1 MDKKSSAYYQR
12 QFRQRL
18 REQGLVKKEVWIL
31 PENAAQLNYI
41 ERKLRHSITTALAA
55 TEEGIEVMPNS
66 VWTISQLHQALS
78 ATSLVQSNAV
88 QVEVIDGV
96 EPSLH
101 VVMREYGDLPIFIA
115 IMGEQIIAEVVLWPA
130 SDIADKPKFHEEV
143 LRSHKFFPLSSI
155 GLEILP
161 DGEECYIMYGAL
173 SATSKIE
180 NVVLE
185 LEVLADNVMKATA
198 AFESFLPAIS

>member
-31 PENAAQLNYI
+31 PENASQLSFI
-41 ERKLRHSITTALAA
+41 ERKLRHSLTSSLAI
-55 TEEGIEVMPNS
+55 TEEGAGLMSQP
-66 VWTISQLHQALS
+66 VWNVAKLYQALNES
-78 ATSLVQSNAV
+78 ELVKSNAA
-88 QVEVIDGV
+88 QVEVIEGV
-96 EPSLH
+96 ESSLH
-101 VVMREYGDLPIFIA
+101 VVMHEYGDLPIFIA
-115 IMGEQIIAEVVLWPA
+115 IMGEQIVAEVVLWPA
-130 SDIADKPKFHEEV
+130 SDIGNKVRFHEEV

-155 GLEILP
+155 GLEVLP

-173 SATSKIE
+173 SASSLIE

-185 LEVLADNVMKATA
+185 LEVLADNVINATA
-198 AFESFLPAIS
+198 AFESFLPAIR